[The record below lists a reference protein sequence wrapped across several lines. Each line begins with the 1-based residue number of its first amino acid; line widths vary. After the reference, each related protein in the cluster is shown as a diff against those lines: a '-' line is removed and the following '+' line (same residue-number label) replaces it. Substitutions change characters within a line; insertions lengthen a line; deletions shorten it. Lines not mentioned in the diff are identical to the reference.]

1 MPRQYNIKW
10 RNKDKTRLSNTVRQF
25 NAKITRTLKKNPELA
40 PYLPERLTVQGLR
53 DKIQTRQD
61 FNREINLAR
70 RFLKPGAETPVTSAT
85 GIRTTRWEKREVG
98 IKVGVINRR
107 RNRELKKMNPT
118 TEKGT
123 MGTIRENNLR
133 PKKYDIDKIKAS
145 DWDMFVY
152 GVEKQIMSG
161 YTAQKNELYKQNFIK
176 AVETAFSS
184 KGTEIVEMAQSIPA
198 DILVEL
204 YYNDPVLQV
213 EFIYNP
219 LEMQIKIDNIVEH
232 LEPYAYGGADE

>member
-25 NAKITRTLKKNPELA
+25 NAKITRMLKKNPELA

-61 FNREINLAR
+61 FNREIKSAR

-85 GIRTTRWEKREVG
+85 GIRTTRWEKREIG
-98 IKVGVINRR
+98 IKVGVINRI

-176 AVETAFSS
+176 AVKTAFGS

>member
-53 DKIQTRQD
+53 DKIKTRQD
-61 FNREINLAR
+61 FNREVNSAR
-70 RFLKPGAETPVTSAT
+70 RFLKPGAETPVTSAK
-85 GIRTTRWEKREVG
+85 GIRTTKWEKREVG

-176 AVETAFSS
+176 AVKTAFGS

>member
-25 NAKITRTLKKNPELA
+25 NAKITRMLKKNPELA

-61 FNREINLAR
+61 FNREIKSAR

-85 GIRTTRWEKREVG
+85 GIRTTRWDKREIG

-176 AVETAFSS
+176 AVKTAFGS

>member
-10 RNKDKTRLSNTVRQF
+10 RNKDKTLLSNTVRQF
-25 NAKITRTLKKNPELA
+25 NAKITRMLKKNPELA

-61 FNREINLAR
+61 FNREIKSAR

-85 GIRTTRWEKREVG
+85 GIRTTRWEKREIG
-98 IKVGVINRR
+98 IKVGVINQR

-176 AVETAFSS
+176 AVKTAFGS

>member
-61 FNREINLAR
+61 FNREIKLAR

-85 GIRTTRWEKREVG
+85 GIRTTRWEKREIG

-176 AVETAFSS
+176 AVKTAFGS
-184 KGTEIVEMAQSIPA
+184 KGTEIVEMSQSIPA

>member
-53 DKIQTRQD
+53 DKIKTRQD
-61 FNREINLAR
+61 FNREVNSAR

-85 GIRTTRWEKREVG
+85 GIRTTKWEKWEVG
-98 IKVGVINRR
+98 IKVGVINQR
-107 RNRELKKMNPT
+107 RNRELKEMNPT

-176 AVETAFSS
+176 AVKTAFGS

>member
-25 NAKITRTLKKNPELA
+25 NAKITRMLKKNPELA

-61 FNREINLAR
+61 FNQEIKSAR

-85 GIRTTRWEKREVG
+85 GIRTTRWEKREIG

-176 AVETAFSS
+176 AVKTAFGS

>member
-61 FNREINLAR
+61 FNREIKAAR

-85 GIRTTRWEKREVG
+85 GIRTTRWEKREIG

-176 AVETAFSS
+176 AVKTAFGS

>member
-61 FNREINLAR
+61 FNREIKSAR

-85 GIRTTRWEKREVG
+85 GIRTTRWEKREIG

-133 PKKYDIDKIKAS
+133 PKKYNIDKIKAS

-176 AVETAFSS
+176 AVKTAFGS

>member
-25 NAKITRTLKKNPELA
+25 NAKITRMLKKNPELA

-61 FNREINLAR
+61 FNREIKSAR

-85 GIRTTRWEKREVG
+85 GIRTTRWEKREIG
-98 IKVGVINRR
+98 IKVGVINQR

-176 AVETAFSS
+176 AVKTAFGS

>member
-53 DKIQTRQD
+53 DKIKTRQD
-61 FNREINLAR
+61 FNREVNSAR

-85 GIRTTRWEKREVG
+85 GIRTTKWEKREVG

-176 AVETAFSS
+176 AVKTAFGS

>member
-53 DKIQTRQD
+53 DKIKTRQD
-61 FNREINLAR
+61 FNREVNSAR

-85 GIRTTRWEKREVG
+85 GIRTTKWEKREVG
-98 IKVGVINRR
+98 IKVGVINQR

-176 AVETAFSS
+176 GVKTAFGS

>member
-10 RNKDKTRLSNTVRQF
+10 RNEDKTRLSNTVRQF
-25 NAKITRTLKKNPELA
+25 NAKITRTLKKIPELA

-61 FNREINLAR
+61 FNREVKSAR

-85 GIRTTRWEKREVG
+85 GIRTTRWEKQEVG

-107 RNRELKKMNPT
+107 RNRELKEMNPT

-176 AVETAFSS
+176 AVGTAFGS
-184 KGTEIVEMAQSIPA
+184 KGTEIVEMVQSIPA

>member
-53 DKIQTRQD
+53 DKIKTRQD
-61 FNREINLAR
+61 FNREVNSAR

-85 GIRTTRWEKREVG
+85 GIRTTKWEKREVG
-98 IKVGVINRR
+98 IKVGVINQR

-176 AVETAFSS
+176 AVKTAFGS

>member
-61 FNREINLAR
+61 FNREIKSAR

-85 GIRTTRWEKREVG
+85 GIRTTRWEKREIG

-152 GVEKQIMSG
+152 GVEKQIMSE

-176 AVETAFSS
+176 AVKTAFGS

>member
-1 MPRQYNIKW
+1 MPRQYNINW

-25 NAKITRTLKKNPELA
+25 NAKISRTLKKNPELA
-40 PYLPERLTVQGLR
+40 PYLPERLTVKGLR

-61 FNREINLAR
+61 FNREIKSAR

-85 GIRTTRWEKREVG
+85 GIRTTRWEKQEVG

-107 RNRELKKMNPT
+107 RNRELKEMNPT

>member
-53 DKIQTRQD
+53 DKIKTRQD
-61 FNREINLAR
+61 FNREVNSAR

-85 GIRTTRWEKREVG
+85 GIRTTKWEKREVG
-98 IKVGVINRR
+98 VKVGVINRR
-107 RNRELKKMNPT
+107 RSRELKKMNPT

-161 YTAQKNELYKQNFIK
+161 YTAQKNKLYKQNFIK
-176 AVETAFSS
+176 AVKTAFGS
-184 KGTEIVEMAQSIPA
+184 KGTEIVEMAHSIPA

-204 YYNDPVLQV
+204 YYNDPVLQI

>member
-61 FNREINLAR
+61 FNREIKSAR
-70 RFLKPGAETPVTSAT
+70 HFLKPGAETPVTSAT
-85 GIRTTRWEKREVG
+85 GIRTTRWEKREIG

-176 AVETAFSS
+176 AVKTAFGS

>member
-10 RNKDKTRLSNTVRQF
+10 RNEDKTRLSNTVRQF

-61 FNREINLAR
+61 FNREVKSAR

-85 GIRTTRWEKREVG
+85 GIRTTRWEKQEVG

-107 RNRELKKMNPT
+107 RNRELKEMNPT

-176 AVETAFSS
+176 AVKTAFGS

>member
-10 RNKDKTRLSNTVRQF
+10 RNKDKTRLSNTVQQF

-61 FNREINLAR
+61 FNREINSAR

-85 GIRTTRWEKREVG
+85 GIRTTRWKKQEVG
-98 IKVGVINRR
+98 INVGVINRR
-107 RNRELKKMNPT
+107 RKRELKKMNPT

-123 MGTIRENNLR
+123 MGSIRENNLR

>member
-1 MPRQYNIKW
+1 MSRQYNIKW

-25 NAKITRTLKKNPELA
+25 NAKITRALKKNPELA

-61 FNREINLAR
+61 FNREIKSAR

-107 RNRELKKMNPT
+107 RNWELKEMNPT

-123 MGTIRENNLR
+123 MGTIRENNLQ

-176 AVETAFSS
+176 AVETVFSS

>member
-10 RNKDKTRLSNTVRQF
+10 RNEDKTRLSNTVRQF

-61 FNREINLAR
+61 FNREVKSAR
-70 RFLKPGAETPVTSAT
+70 RFLKPAAETPVTSAT
-85 GIRTTRWEKREVG
+85 GIRTTRWEKQEVG

-107 RNRELKKMNPT
+107 RKRKLKEMNPT

-161 YTAQKNELYKQNFIK
+161 YTAQKNKLYKQNFIK
-176 AVETAFSS
+176 AVETAFGS
-184 KGTEIVEMAQSIPA
+184 KGTEIVEMVQSIPA

>member
-61 FNREINLAR
+61 FNREIKSAR

-85 GIRTTRWEKREVG
+85 GIRTTRWEKREIG
-98 IKVGVINRR
+98 IKVGVINRI

-176 AVETAFSS
+176 AVKTAFGS

>member
-10 RNKDKTRLSNTVRQF
+10 RNEDKTRLSNTVRQF

-61 FNREINLAR
+61 FNREIKSAR

-85 GIRTTRWEKREVG
+85 GIRTTRWEKQEVG

-107 RNRELKKMNPT
+107 RNRELKEMNPT

-123 MGTIRENNLR
+123 MGSIRENNLR

-176 AVETAFSS
+176 AVETAFGS

>member
-25 NAKITRTLKKNPELA
+25 NAKITRMLKKNPELA

-61 FNREINLAR
+61 FNREIKSAR

-85 GIRTTRWEKREVG
+85 GIRTTRWEKREIG

-133 PKKYDIDKIKAS
+133 PKKYDIDKIKVS

-176 AVETAFSS
+176 AVKTAFGS